1 MNQRSSAMTARRK
14 TRFVVTSGST
24 GIGGDD
30 GSDEGRDR
38 EKRRAG
44 GAKTE
49 SVPVPVLC
57 GGELDQNGS
66 SKTIE
71 HTYPGDARRS
81 QGCSESGQ
89 GIGIPR
95 AVATSHYSWVLRLSL
110 TLS

>member
-30 GSDEGRDR
+30 GSDEGRER

-44 GAKTE
+44 GAKRE

-57 GGELDQNGS
+57 GGQLYQMGIW
-66 SKTIE
+66 KTIE

-81 QGCSESGQ
+81 QGYSESGQ
-89 GIGIPR
+89 GIEIPR
-95 AVATSHYSWVLRLSL
+95 AVATSPYSRVLRLSL
-110 TLS
+110 VLS